1 MRQRGRRGDLIWKF
15 AKILWWQNFFV
26 HLWQNKTLWVEL
38 KTIKRKWAVGGKGVG
53 WVIFM
58 TILLQF
64 HYFTSLETANDR
76 KSEVFLL
83 WISLENV
90 NASADTCW
98 YPQIY
103 NFSSRKELLETLWAY
118 LSRISTTSSTKL
130 LWRTVPLVV
139 SPLCSILVSNT

>member
-1 MRQRGRRGDLIWKF
+1 MPKFCGDKIFLYICGRIK
-15 AKILWWQNFFV
+15 LWI
-26 HLWQNKTLWVEL
+26 EL
-38 KTIKRKWAVGGKGVG
+38 KTIKRKWAVGGRGVG
-53 WVIFM
+53 RVIFI

-64 HYFTSLETANDR
+64 HYFTSLETANDQ
-76 KSEVFLL
+76 KSEVFHL
-83 WISLENV
+83 WISLEKV
-90 NASADTCW
+90 SADTCW